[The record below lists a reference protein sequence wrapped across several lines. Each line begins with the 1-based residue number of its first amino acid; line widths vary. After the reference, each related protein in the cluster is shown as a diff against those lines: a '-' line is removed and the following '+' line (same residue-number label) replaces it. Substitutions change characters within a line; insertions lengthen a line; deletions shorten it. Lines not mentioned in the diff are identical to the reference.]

1 MTMWIKSTGPCGPS
15 PPPSMLS
22 LNSLIAFWSSWD
34 YILREIGK
42 KVILVSNTEQ
52 TISNVICGFVIS
64 LGANLNQISQPC
76 KPWTALA
83 GKWISWSIY
92 HMPLSKG
99 RKERG
104 REGREVGGG
113 DNGREEDIPLNGE
126 NAITG
131 HKTRRDIEKL
141 FPNRNK
147 IIMIITIIINNI
159 HSLLCVSLFHVL
171 YTH

>member
-1 MTMWIKSTGPCGPS
+1 
-15 PPPSMLS
+15 
-22 LNSLIAFWSSWD
+22 
-34 YILREIGK
+34 
-42 KVILVSNTEQ
+42 
-52 TISNVICGFVIS
+52 
-64 LGANLNQISQPC
+64 
-76 KPWTALA
+76 
-83 GKWISWSIY
+83 
-92 HMPLSKG
+92 MPLSKG